1 MTTCTFAGH
10 REVYAAYLDAK
21 LEQAIADILLTDT
34 KFVFY
39 TGGMGEFDA
48 RCAAAVRTAKRRNPQ
63 LDIQLCLVLP
73 YLIQKINEDKDYYE
87 HAFDRIIV
95 PFELAEVHHKAAI
108 TKRNRWMVDSSDY
121 LIAFVYRDFG
131 GAYATLKYANQ
142 CGKKIIRLA
151 DSHI

>member
-34 KFVFY
+34 EFMFY

-48 RCAAAVRTAKRRNPQ
+48 RCASAVRTAKRRNPH

-73 YLIQKINEDKDYYE
+73 YMMQKINEDKDYYE
-87 HAFDRIIV
+87 RAFDRIIV
-95 PFELAEVHHKAAI
+95 PFELAEVHYKAAI
-108 TKRNRWMVDSSDY
+108 TKRNRWMVDASDC

-131 GAYATLKYANQ
+131 GAYTTLKYAKRR
-142 CGKKIIRLA
+142 GKKIIQLA

>member
-34 KFVFY
+34 EFVFY

-48 RCAAAVRTAKRRNPQ
+48 RCAAAVRTAKCRNPH

-73 YLIQKINEDKDYYE
+73 YMMQQLNEDKEYYE
-87 HAFDRIIV
+87 KAFDQIIV
-95 PFELAEVHHKAAI
+95 PLELAEVHYKVAI
-108 TKRNRWMVDSSDY
+108 TKRNRWMVDASDC

-131 GAYATLKYANQ
+131 GAYTTLKYAKR
-142 CGKKIIRLA
+142 CDKKIIQLA

>member
-10 REVYAAYLDAK
+10 REVFANLDKK
-21 LEQAIADILLTDT
+21 LGQAIADILLTDT
-34 KFVFY
+34 AFVFY

-73 YLIQKINEDKDYYE
+73 YMMQKLNEDKEYYE
-87 HAFDRIIV
+87 KAFDQIIV
-95 PFELAEVHHKAAI
+95 PFELAEVHYKAAI
-108 TKRNRWMVDSSDY
+108 TKRNRWMVDASDY

-131 GAYATLKYANQ
+131 GAYTTLRYAQ
-142 CGKKIIRLA
+142 RSGKKIIQLA
-151 DSHI
+151 NSHI